1 VARIPLPDGE
11 GTERQRLWAL
21 RQEFAVAAQ
30 GLADVVYNKSR
41 LPLRLRELVR
51 MRIAQINDCPI

>member
-1 VARIPLPDGE
+1 MARIPLPEGE

-21 RQEFAVAAQ
+21 RPQFAEAAQ
-30 GLADVVYNKSR
+30 VLANAVYSESH
-41 LPLRLRELVR
+41 LPPRVQEVVR

>member
-1 VARIPLPDGE
+1 MARIPLPDGE

-21 RQEFAVAAQ
+21 RPEFAGAAQ
-30 GLADVVYNKSR
+30 VLADAVYTKSQ
-41 LPLRLRELVR
+41 LPLRVREVVR